1 MVFLNVCPDHKDGYF
16 WGGYHLCRGPC
27 DQWKISLLGARH
39 DFRNSDKPS
48 GGLCFESFE
57 RKHRF

>member
-1 MVFLNVCPDHKDGYF
+1 MTLVKFNSKAALQEIESHDA
-16 WGGYHLCRGPC
+16 
-27 DQWKISLLGARH
+27 WKISLLGARP
-39 DFRNSDKPS
+39 DFRNSDKTS